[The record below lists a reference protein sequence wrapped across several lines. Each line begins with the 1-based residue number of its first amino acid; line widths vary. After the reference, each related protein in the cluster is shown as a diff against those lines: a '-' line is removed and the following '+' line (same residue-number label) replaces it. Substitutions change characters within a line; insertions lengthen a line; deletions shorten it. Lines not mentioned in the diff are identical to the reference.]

1 VAVKL
6 DVDNL
11 LSDIAR
17 SGPPLFF
24 PDPESTITF
33 NFDQGVAAEETFP
46 MDELKALAA
55 EILDRDG
62 PRALEY
68 ISFGFDPSEDRIL
81 YIPTF
86 IELVLG
92 HTGLREEVARW
103 VGTHNGRA
111 DLDADSIMLGSGSVQ
126 VIALAIN
133 AFLDAGEGAIV
144 ESATFPYAQR
154 FMEMRGAN
162 ITSVALDRD
171 GMITEELER
180 RLRELQA
187 AGSRPK
193 LIYTVPT
200 FQLPTCVCMPL
211 DRRRRLVELAQK
223 WGVVVIEDAV
233 YSDLRY
239 SGEPVPSL
247 LSLDDSGVVIQAHS
261 FSKNFVPG
269 IRIGWMAGDH
279 DMIAGM
285 AAVRQDLGVSQWL
298 SRMMAEYLRRGRLD
312 PHIERANRVY
322 RRKRDVAAQ
331 AVRDHCAPWVRFDLP
346 DGGFYL
352 WLELSDEVDWEKAR
366 QEAVSGGVLCR
377 PGEVFMGREAGARYL
392 RLAYSHVSLAELERG
407 IAVLGKA
414 ISTAAG

>member
-1 VAVKL
+1 MKAE
-6 DVDNL
+6 VDKL

-24 PDPESTITF
+24 PDPETSITF

-46 MDELKALAA
+46 LDELKALAG

-62 PRALEY
+62 ARALEY
-68 ISFGFDPSEDRIL
+68 ISFGYDTGADQIL

-92 HTGLREEVARW
+92 YSGLRQEIARW
-103 VGTHNGRA
+103 IGSHNDRP
-111 DLDADSIMLGSGSVQ
+111 DLDANSIMLGSGSVQ

-133 AFLDAGEGAIV
+133 AFLDAGDGAVV

-154 FMEMRGAN
+154 FMEMRGAH
-162 ITSVALDRD
+162 IVSAGLDGD
-171 GMITEELER
+171 GMIIEELEQ

-187 AGSRPK
+187 HGSRPK

-211 DRRRRLVELAQK
+211 DRRQRLVEVAQK

-233 YSDLRY
+233 YTDLRY
-239 SGEPVPSL
+239 SGEPIPSL
-247 LSLDDSGVVIQAHS
+247 LSLDDSGLVIQSHS

-285 AAVRQDLGVSQWL
+285 AAVRQDLGVSQWM
-298 SRMMAEYLRRGRLD
+298 SRMMAEYLRQGRLD
-312 PHIERANRVY
+312 PHIARANEVY

-331 AVRDHCAPWVRFDLP
+331 AVRDHCGPWVHFVLP

-352 WLELSDEVDWEKAR
+352 WLELSDDVDWEKAR
-366 QEAVSGGVLCR
+366 VDAVNGGVLCR
-377 PGEVFMGREAGARYL
+377 PGEVFMGKEDGARYL
-392 RLAYSHVSLAELERG
+392 RLAYSHVSLAELDRG
-407 IAVLGKA
+407 IAILGTA
-414 ISTAAG
+414 ISGAVK